1 MLGNCNWQTYNQ
13 RKALALHQGF
23 YCNGKGSKNHVEML
37 QRPHG
42 SYLKPDET
50 RDHDTER
57 PFREGAGEGVWKSC
71 GRKAHT
77 DTTLD
82 SLAYPHQ
89 SVS

>member
-1 MLGNCNWQTYNQ
+1 
-13 RKALALHQGF
+13 
-23 YCNGKGSKNHVEML
+23 ML

>member
-1 MLGNCNWQTYNQ
+1 M
-13 RKALALHQGF
+13 ALHQGF
-23 YCNGKGSKNHVEML
+23 YCNGKGSKNHAEML

-71 GRKAHT
+71 GRKGHT